1 MIRLYRDFVQ
11 NYLALPVIIGQKTEQ
26 EKFAGAITT
35 LTIEA
40 MMKDGKA
47 LQSATSHYL
56 GQNFSQIYKIDFKD
70 QTNNW
75 HHVFQTSWGLST
87 RIIGA
92 LIMAHGDN
100 RGIIIPP
107 KVAPYQIYLIEI
119 LANKN
124 PEIKLVSQQIFAK
137 LNKFGFRCR
146 IDQSSKSAGFKAAQ
160 SEIEG
165 VPLRIEIGPRDLEQ
179 NQVLFVR
186 RDTLDKE
193 LVKLDQIEQQA
204 LATLKAIQANLLQQA
219 QKRLEANLVYTNDYE
234 TFKTYI
240 KEQKFVLVPLVDDV
254 R

>member
-107 KVAPYQIYLIEI
+107 KVAPYQIDLIEI

-124 PEIKLVSQQIFAK
+124 SKIKLVSQQIFAK

-146 IDQSSKSAGFKAAQ
+146 IDQNSKSAGFKAAQ
-160 SEIEG
+160 REIEG

-193 LVKLDQIEQQA
+193 LVKLDQIEQYA
-204 LATLKAIQANLLQQA
+204 LTTLKAIQANLLQQA